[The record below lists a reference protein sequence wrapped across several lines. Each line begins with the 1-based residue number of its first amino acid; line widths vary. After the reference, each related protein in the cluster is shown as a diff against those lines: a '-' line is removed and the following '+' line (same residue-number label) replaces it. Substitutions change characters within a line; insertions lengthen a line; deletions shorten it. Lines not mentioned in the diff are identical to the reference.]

1 MSNQRFRH
9 LVKWLG
15 LVLLAHF
22 VVMIV
27 YNIFLKS
34 YVAAVAAQN
43 QGEAKMTMLFFSVIV
58 PPIILAIKEKITS
71 SMVEYR
77 RVLKLAMKEEGFS
90 LIKYFKENFLTEML
104 WETGVYGLVQL
115 PFILFIMIPNP
126 LVIMLFMSMQPF
138 YMLEYGFYVTTMF
151 TAGGIPILF
160 IGWILAT
167 LYFALVYIAI
177 KLLFLALSKRSIETI

>member
-34 YVAAVAAQN
+34 YVAAVGSQN
-43 QGEAKMTMLFFSVIV
+43 AGEAKLTMLFFSMIV

-126 LVIMLFMSMQPF
+126 LVIMLFMHMQPF

-177 KLLFLALSKRSIETI
+177 KFLFLALSKRSIDTI

>member
-34 YVAAVAAQN
+34 YVAAVASQS
-43 QGEAKMTMLFFSVIV
+43 QTEAKLTMLFFSMIV
-58 PPIILAIKEKITS
+58 PPIILLIKEKIGS

-77 RVLKLAMKEEGFS
+77 RVLKVAMKEDGFS
-90 LIKYFKENFLTEML
+90 LVKYFKENFLQETL
-104 WETGVYGLVQL
+104 WEIGVYALVQL
-115 PFILFIMIPNP
+115 PFIL
-126 LVIMLFMSMQPF
+126 LIMLTSPLTLVMFVYMQPF
-138 YMLEYGFYVTTMF
+138 YMLEYGFYVTTMI
-151 TAGGIPILF
+151 TPGGIPILF

-167 LYFALVYIAI
+167 LYFAIVYIAI
-177 KLLFLALSKRSIETI
+177 KFLFLALSKRSIDTI